1 MYSLK
6 EKDLM
11 PGSPCEFE
19 ATGET
24 KEETNQ
30 KMLEHAKTA
39 HGEEMAKMTPEQT
52 DATMKRAD
60 ELLSAQDATPETTPQ
75 A

>member
-1 MYSLK
+1 MKMYNLK

-11 PGSPCEFE
+11 PGSTCEFE

-30 KMLEHAKTA
+30 KMMEHAKLA
-39 HGEEMAKMTPEQT
+39 HAEEFSKMTPEQT
-52 DATMKRAD
+52 QQTMSRAD
-60 ELLSAQDATPETTPQ
+60 ELLSAQDTNK
-75 A
+75 

>member
-11 PGSPCEFE
+11 PGTECEFE

-24 KEETNQ
+24 KDEVNE
-30 KMLEHAKTA
+30 KMLEHAKQA
-39 HGEEMAKMTPEQT
+39 HADTFSQMTPEQSQQ
-52 DATMKRAD
+52 TMQRAD
-60 ELLSAQDATPETTPQ
+60 ELLSSQE
-75 A
+75 